1 MTRPRFFVPEIV
13 QTSEMDC
20 GPASLKALLEGHGIP
35 VSYGRLREACQ
46 TQVDGTSIDTLE
58 QVAVQLGLDARQV
71 MLPLDHLILREANAL
86 PALLVVK
93 LPNGLPHFV
102 VVWNTIGPFLQI
114 MDPGKGRRWTT
125 WTQFVPEI
133 FIHTYAVPASRW
145 NRWARSAGFLTP
157 LKRRLSDLEIS
168 EQDTAAMVARAQ
180 QDETWRGLAALDAAT
195 RLGASLVRAQG
206 IRPGAQATALIQR
219 LVENAGADVPPN
231 FWFVQ
236 ETPNNMLAMRG
247 PVLIAVRGVRAKQP
261 ARENE
266 TEPPL
271 PPELAAALSE
281 PPPRPE
287 REIWNAMRQDGVT
300 VVIVIVL
307 ALFMATLGVTLEA
320 MLMVGMMEVGKRLTQ
335 TDQRVFATLAVLV
348 FFALLLLLEMP
359 LSAATQ
365 RVGRRIET
373 RLRIAF
379 LEKIPRLGDR
389 YFFSRLTSDMANR
402 AHMLVS
408 LRNLPM
414 LAVNFLRLTFQ
425 FILTS
430 IAVLYLD
437 PNHALLAIAFSMLFV
452 ALAYFTNPILQES
465 SMRVNVLT
473 GAISRFYLDAM
484 LGLVPLKSHGA
495 ERALRRE
502 QEGLT
507 TDWMR
512 ANLSAQRVGM
522 LVQGASS
529 LLYSLF
535 AIVMVFAAAAQGG
548 SSAELLLLFFWTLS
562 LPVLAQGVVQSI
574 QQYPDIRT
582 MILRIL
588 EPLSAPEETTDA
600 ENGTP
605 ARAQNAQ
612 TAKGIAVKFENVLI
626 QAGGQ
631 TILSDL
637 NLQIAAGEHLA
648 IVGPSGAGKSSFVGI
663 LLGWH
668 KPVQGQVWI
677 DDAAFDGARLKTLRQ
692 ETAWVDPAVLLWNRS
707 MLENLTY
714 GATDREFALTALIEQ
729 ADLYAVLNRLPEGL
743 QTELGEGGGLVSG
756 GEGQRVRLGRA
767 MNRSQAR
774 LVILDEPFRGLD
786 RDQRRE
792 LLKRARA
799 YWHNATLLC
808 VTHDIGETQTFDR
821 VLVVEQGHI
830 VEDAAPEILAAQS
843 GSRYRALLESE
854 QAVRQTMWNS
864 TNWRQIRVA
873 EGKVTVQDTDDARAD
888 A

>member
-1 MTRPRFFVPEIV
+1 MKLKFVF
-13 QTSEMDC
+13 
-20 GPASLKALLEGHGIP
+20 ALLI
-35 VSYGRLREACQ
+35 
-46 TQVDGTSIDTLE
+46 
-58 QVAVQLGLDARQV
+58 VA
-71 MLPLDHLILREANAL
+71 MLLAMVPAANAAPNSAVACAEVYTVTAGDSL
-86 PALLVVK
+86 SALADKFLGNIKAYWAIMGQTNYKHVEDASFTLIKNPDVLEVGDKLCIPSKADADAILVKFGDPAKGNVSVLFGAAAKGQLLGG
-93 LPNGLPHFV
+93 N
-102 VVWNTIGPFLQI
+102 W
-114 MDPGKGRRWTT
+114 WT
-125 WTQFVPEI
+125 
-133 FIHTYAVPASRW
+133 S
-145 NRWARSAGFLTP
+145 G
-157 LKRRLSDLEIS
+157 
-168 EQDTAAMVARAQ
+168 
-180 QDETWRGLAALDAAT
+180 G
-195 RLGASLVRAQG
+195 
-206 IRPGAQATALIQR
+206 
-219 LVENAGADVPPN
+219 
-231 FWFVQ
+231 
-236 ETPNNMLAMRG
+236 
-247 PVLIAVRGVRAKQP
+247 
-261 ARENE
+261 
-266 TEPPL
+266 
-271 PPELAAALSE
+271 ELAA
-281 PPPRPE
+281 
-287 REIWNAMRQDGVT
+287 INAVYDLYAKAYPDVTIVNAGV
-300 VVIVIVL
+300 
-307 ALFMATLGVTLEA
+307 AGGGGVNFKGA
-320 MLMVGMMEVGKRLTQ
+320 NLTKLQ
-335 TDQRVFATLAVLV
+335 G
-348 FFALLLLLEMP
+348 
-359 LSAATQ
+359 TQ

-600 ENGTP
+600 ENGTA

-612 TAKGIAVKFENVLI
+612 ASKGIAVKFENVLI

-677 DDAAFDGARLKTLRQ
+677 DDAAFDGARLKILRQ

-854 QAVRQTMWNS
+854 QAVRQTMWDS
-864 TNWRQIRVA
+864 TNWRQVRVA